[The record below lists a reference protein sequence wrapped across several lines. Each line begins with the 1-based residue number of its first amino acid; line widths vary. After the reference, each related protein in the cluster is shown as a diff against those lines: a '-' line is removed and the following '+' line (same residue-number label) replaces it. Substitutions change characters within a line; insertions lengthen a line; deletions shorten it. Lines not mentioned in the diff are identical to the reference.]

1 MRVLCL
7 TEIHLR
13 RSNPYHFKEISQDNL
28 REKRWYVEIRN
39 FFIER
44 IKMMKIIMLIDLII
58 IIIKKELNL
67 VDDTA

>member
-13 RSNPYHFKEISQDNL
+13 RSNPSHFKEISQDNL
-28 REKRWYVEIRN
+28 REERWYVEIRN

-58 IIIKKELNL
+58 IIIKKGLNL

>member
-13 RSNPYHFKEISQDNL
+13 RSNPSHFKEISQDNL
-28 REKRWYVEIRN
+28 REERWYVEIRN
-39 FFIER
+39 FYKR